1 MTKNT
6 FELNI
11 SMKGTDKAAL
21 RQKLVEIIKEFDDD
35 YGKPRQGIMGEFNL
49 ETKISTPIWDGKEY

>member
-6 FELNI
+6 FQLNI
-11 SMKGTDKAAL
+11 FMKGTDKAAL

-35 YGKPRQGIMGEFNL
+35 YGKPRQGTISEFNV
-49 ETKISTPIWDGKEY
+49 ETRISTPIWDGKEF